1 MGIKSVTQ
9 HFNKRLFASVFLIA
23 VSQFNYG
30 FDNQAFTS
38 TQAMDAFERQFGDY
52 NPVKKTWEI
61 PTYFLSLLN
70 SLNYIG
76 FAAGLIIGSLT
87 SARFGRRMTMFVM
100 SVYALVSATIVVTA
114 TKKEQ
119 ILMGRILNY
128 VYVGFELS
136 VVPVYQSEIVPAPVR
151 GMVVGTYQLAI
162 GLGGLV
168 INSICRGTS
177 QFQDSRAYRIPF
189 GLFYVIPTIV
199 ICLIWF
205 IPESPRWLLLRD
217 RVEEAR
223 EAHYALRAG
232 TMTPESIDL
241 EFARIQKS
249 LHDEPEQGRTKELF
263 QGVNLKRTAIA
274 IGMSFFQQATG
285 QAFASQYGA
294 VWVKS
299 LGTLNPFDVTLGS
312 SALTSGLI
320 ITCLFLTDRVGRRK
334 ILLLGSFVQA
344 SALFTMAGLGVPTP
358 VPHSHKSGM
367 VGMLL
372 LFGAGFGLGWGP
384 LTYVV
389 VTEIPALRLRDRS
402 QRASSLVNIF
412 MNFLVNFTLPYLL
425 NAPYA
430 ALQSKVGFIFGSIA
444 VCSALFVF
452 FCVPECKGRSLE
464 EIDRMFHDGVPVR
477 HFGDYPM
484 ASEARGNPAKER
496 DEEEGVDQEQQRD
509 QTEGREVK

>member
-38 TQAMDAFERQFGDY
+38 TQAMDAFERQFGEYYDATRQW
-52 NPVKKTWEI
+52 KI

-76 FAAGLIIGSLT
+76 FAAGLVIGSLT
-87 SARFGRRMTMFVM
+87 SARFGRRTTMIVM
-100 SVYALVSATIVVTA
+100 SLYALISATVVVTS
-114 TKKEQ
+114 TTKEQ
-119 ILMGRILNY
+119 ILVGRILNY
-128 VYVGFELS
+128 VYVGFELA

-151 GMVVGTYQLAI
+151 GMVVGTYQLSI

-177 QFQDSRAYRIPF
+177 SFQDSRAYRIPF
-189 GLFYVIPTIV
+189 GLFYVIPSIV
-199 ICLIWF
+199 LALIWF

-223 EAHYALRAG
+223 KAHHLLREG
-232 TMTPESIDL
+232 TMSENDISN
-241 EFARIQKS
+241 EFAKIQQS
-249 LHDEPEQGRTKELF
+249 LLDEPEQGRTKELF
-263 QGVNLKRTAIA
+263 QGVNRKRTAIA
-274 IGMSFFQQATG
+274 VGMSFFQQATG

-312 SALTSGLI
+312 SALTTGLI

-334 ILLLGSFVQA
+334 ILLVGAAVQTV
-344 SALFTMAGLGVPTP
+344 ALYTMAGLGVPRP
-358 VPHSHKSGM
+358 VPNANKSGM

-389 VTEIPALRLRDRS
+389 VTEVPALRLRDRS
-402 QRASSLVNIF
+402 QRVSSLVNIF

-477 HFGDYPM
+477 HFGDYPR
-484 ASEARGNPAKER
+484 SEVQINAAKVV
-496 DEEEGVDQEQQRD
+496 DEEDAGDRQHAPE
-509 QTEGREVK
+509 EVK

>member
-38 TQAMDAFERQFGDY
+38 TQAMDAFERQFGEYDDATRQW
-52 NPVKKTWEI
+52 KI

-76 FAAGLIIGSLT
+76 FAAGLVIGSLT
-87 SARFGRRMTMFVM
+87 SARFGRRTTMIVM
-100 SVYALVSATIVVTA
+100 SVYALISATVVVTS
-114 TKKEQ
+114 TTKEQ
-119 ILMGRILNY
+119 ILVGRILNY
-128 VYVGFELS
+128 VYIGFELA

-151 GMVVGTYQLAI
+151 GMVVGTYQLSI

-177 QFQDSRAYRIPF
+177 SFQDSRAYRIPF
-189 GLFYVIPTIV
+189 GLFYVIPSIV
-199 ICLIWF
+199 LALIWF

-223 EAHYALRAG
+223 KAHHLLREG
-232 TMTPESIDL
+232 TMSENDISN
-241 EFARIQKS
+241 EFAKIQQS
-249 LHDEPEQGRTKELF
+249 LLDEPEQGRTKELF
-263 QGVNLKRTAIA
+263 QGVNRKRTAIA
-274 IGMSFFQQATG
+274 VGMSFFQQATG

-312 SALTSGLI
+312 SALTTGLI

-334 ILLLGSFVQA
+334 ILLVGAAVQTV
-344 SALFTMAGLGVPTP
+344 ALYTMAGLGVPRP
-358 VPHSHKSGM
+358 VPNANKSGM

-389 VTEIPALRLRDRS
+389 VTEVPALRLRDRS
-402 QRASSLVNIF
+402 QRVSSLVNIF

-477 HFGDYPM
+477 HFGDYPR
-484 ASEARGNPAKER
+484 SEVQINAAKVV
-496 DEEEGVDQEQQRD
+496 DEEDAGDRQHAPE
-509 QTEGREVK
+509 EVK

>member
-38 TQAMDAFERQFGDY
+38 TQAMDAFERQFGEYDDATRQW
-52 NPVKKTWEI
+52 KI

-76 FAAGLIIGSLT
+76 FAAGLVVGSLT
-87 SARFGRRMTMFVM
+87 SARFGRRTTMIVM
-100 SVYALVSATIVVTA
+100 SIYALISATVVVTS
-114 TKKEQ
+114 TTKEQ
-119 ILMGRILNY
+119 ILVGRILNY
-128 VYVGFELS
+128 VYVGFELA
-136 VVPVYQSEIVPAPVR
+136 VVPVYQSEIVPAP
-151 GMVVGTYQLAI
+151 
-162 GLGGLV
+162 LGGLV

-177 QFQDSRAYRIPF
+177 SFQDSRAYRIPF
-189 GLFYVIPTIV
+189 GLFYVIPSIV
-199 ICLIWF
+199 LALIWF

-223 EAHYALRAG
+223 KAHYLLREG
-232 TMTPESIDL
+232 TMSEDDISH
-241 EFARIQKS
+241 EFSKIQQS
-249 LHDEPEQGRTKELF
+249 LLDEPEQGRTKELF
-263 QGVNLKRTAIA
+263 QGVNRKRTAIA
-274 IGMSFFQQATG
+274 VGMSFFQQATG

-312 SALTSGLI
+312 SALTTGLI

-334 ILLLGSFVQA
+334 ILLVGATVQTV
-344 SALFTMAGLGVPTP
+344 ALYTMAGLGVPKP
-358 VPHSHKSGM
+358 VPNANKSGM

-389 VTEIPALRLRDRS
+389 VTEVPALRLRDRS
-402 QRASSLVNIF
+402 QRVSSLVNIF

-477 HFGDYPM
+477 HFGGYPR
-484 ASEARGNPAKER
+484 SEVHVNAAKVV
-496 DEEEGVDQEQQRD
+496 DEEEAGDQHAPE
-509 QTEGREVK
+509 EVK

>member
-1 MGIKSVTQ
+1 MGLSSTTQ
-9 HFNKRLFASVFLIA
+9 HFNARLAASVLLIA
-23 VSQFNYG
+23 LSQFNYG

-38 TQAMDAFERQFGDY
+38 TQAMDAFERQFGEYDPATKAY
-52 NPVKKTWEI
+52 AI

-76 FAAGLIIGSLT
+76 FALGP
-87 SARFGRRMTMFVM
+87 ARASGGAR
-100 SVYALVSATIVVTA
+100 L
-114 TKKEQ
+114 
-119 ILMGRILNY
+119 Y

-189 GLFYVIPTIV
+189 GIFYVIPTIV

-217 RVEEAR
+217 RTEEAKT
-223 EAHYALRAG
+223 AHHTLRAG
-232 TMTPESIDL
+232 TMPDAAIAL
-241 EFARIQKS
+241 EFAKIQQS
-249 LHDEPEQGRTKELF
+249 LADEPEQGRTRELF
-263 QGVNLKRTAIA
+263 QGVNCKRTAIA
-274 IGMSFFQQATG
+274 VGMSFFQQATG

-294 VWVKS
+294 VWVKP
-299 LGTLNPFDVTLGS
+299 LGTLNPFS
-312 SALTSGLI
+312 SALTSGMI
-320 ITCLFLTDRVGRRK
+320 ILCLFLTDRVGRRK
-334 ILLLGSFVQA
+334 ILLLGSFIQA
-344 SALFTMAGLGVPTP
+344 AALFTMAGLGVHTPIPT
-358 VPHSHKSGM
+358 SYKSGM

-372 LFGAGFGLGWGP
+372 LFGSGFGLGWGP

-412 MNFLVNFTLPYLL
+412 MNFLVNFMLPYLL
-425 NAPYA
+425 NKPYA
-430 ALQSKVGFIFGSIA
+430 GLQSKVGFIFGSIA

-452 FCVPECKGRSLE
+452 LCVPECKGRSLE
-464 EIDRMFHDGVPVR
+464 EIDRMFHEGVPVR
-477 HFGDYPM
+477 RFAEHPKFEVEVA
-484 ASEARGNPAKER
+484 ASKGV
-496 DEEEGVDQEQQRD
+496 EEEDGVEQQ
-509 QTEGREVK
+509 TVTAKSGSVV

>member
-38 TQAMDAFERQFGDY
+38 TQAMDAFERQFGEYDDATRQW
-52 NPVKKTWEI
+52 KI

-76 FAAGLIIGSLT
+76 FAAGLVIGSLT
-87 SARFGRRMTMFVM
+87 SARFGRRTTMIVM
-100 SVYALVSATIVVTA
+100 SVYALISATVVVTS
-114 TKKEQ
+114 TTKEQ
-119 ILMGRILNY
+119 ILVGRILNY
-128 VYVGFELS
+128 VYVGFELA

-151 GMVVGTYQLAI
+151 GMVVGTYQLSI

-177 QFQDSRAYRIPF
+177 SFQDSRAYRIPF
-189 GLFYVIPTIV
+189 GLFYVIPSIV
-199 ICLIWF
+199 LALIWF

-223 EAHYALRAG
+223 KAHHLLREG
-232 TMTPESIDL
+232 TMSEDDISN
-241 EFARIQKS
+241 EFAKIQQS
-249 LHDEPEQGRTKELF
+249 LLDEPEQGRTKELF
-263 QGVNLKRTAIA
+263 QGVNRKRTAIA
-274 IGMSFFQQATG
+274 VGMSFFQQATG

-312 SALTSGLI
+312 SALTTGLI

-334 ILLLGSFVQA
+334 ILLVGAAVQTV
-344 SALFTMAGLGVPTP
+344 ALYTMAGLGVPRP
-358 VPHSHKSGM
+358 VPNANKSGM

-389 VTEIPALRLRDRS
+389 VTEVPALRLRDRS
-402 QRASSLVNIF
+402 QRVSSLVNIF

-477 HFGDYPM
+477 HFGDHPR
-484 ASEARGNPAKER
+484 SEVEINTSKVV
-496 DEEEGVDQEQQRD
+496 DEEEVFDRQHAPE
-509 QTEGREVK
+509 EVK

>member
-1 MGIKSVTQ
+1 MARFRSVTQ

-23 VSQFNYG
+23 LSQFNYG

-38 TQAMDAFERQFGDY
+38 TQAMDAFERQFGEYDGATQQW
-52 NPVKKTWEI
+52 KI

-76 FAAGLIIGSLT
+76 FAAGLVIGSLT

-100 SVYALVSATIVVTA
+100 SVYALISATIVVTS

-128 VYVGFELS
+128 VYIGFELS

-151 GMVVGTYQLAI
+151 GMIVGTYQLAI

-177 QFQDSRAYRIPF
+177 SFQDSRAYRIPF
-189 GLFYVIPTIV
+189 GLFYVVPTIV

-217 RVEEAR
+217 RVEEAKK
-223 EAHYALRAG
+223 AHYLLREG
-232 TMTPESIDL
+232 TMSDADIEHKFSEIQHSLL
-241 EFARIQKS
+241 E
-249 LHDEPEQGRTKELF
+249 EPEQGRTKELF

-274 IGMSFFQQATG
+274 VGMSFFQQATG

-312 SALTSGLI
+312 SALTSGMI
-320 ITCLFLTDRVGRRK
+320 ILCLFLADRVGRRK
-334 ILLLGSFVQA
+334 ILLMGSTIQA
-344 SALFTMAGLGVPTP
+344 IALYTMAGLGVPSP
-358 VPHSHKSGM
+358 VPHANKSGM
-367 VGMLL
+367 VSMLL
-372 LFGAGFGLGWGP
+372 LFGAGFGL
-384 LTYVV
+384 V
-389 VTEIPALRLRDRS
+389 PALRLRDRA
-402 QRASSLVNIF
+402 QRVSSLVNIF

-464 EIDRMFHDGVPVR
+464 EIDRMFHEGVPVR
-477 HFGDYPM
+477 HFGDHPRAEVQTNLGKDM
-484 ASEARGNPAKER
+484 EG
-496 DEEEGVDQEQQRD
+496 EEETEQCVAKD
-509 QTEGREVK
+509 VN

>member
-1 MGIKSVTQ
+1 MGFKSITQ
-9 HFNKRLFASVFLIA
+9 HFNKRLFASVFLIT

-38 TQAMDAFERQFGDY
+38 TQAMDAFERQFGEYD
-52 NPVKKTWEI
+52 NATRQWKI

-76 FAAGLIIGSLT
+76 FAAD
-87 SARFGRRMTMFVM
+87 
-100 SVYALVSATIVVTA
+100 
-114 TKKEQ
+114 
-119 ILMGRILNY
+119 
-128 VYVGFELS
+128 VYVGFELA

-151 GMVVGTYQLAI
+151 GMVVGTYQLSI
-162 GLGGLV
+162 GLGGLI

-177 QFQDSRAYRIPF
+177 SFQDSRAYRIPF
-189 GLFYVIPTIV
+189 GLFYVIPSIV
-199 ICLIWF
+199 LALIWF

-223 EAHYALRAG
+223 KSHHLLREG
-232 TMTPESIDL
+232 TMSEEDIDH
-241 EFARIQKS
+241 EFAKIQQY
-249 LHDEPEQGRTKELF
+249 LLDEPEQGRTKELF
-263 QGVNLKRTAIA
+263 QGVNHKRTAIA
-274 IGMSFFQQATG
+274 VGMSFFQQATG

-312 SALTSGLI
+312 SALTTGLI
-320 ITCLFLTDRVGRRK
+320 MTCLFLTDRVGRRK
-334 ILLLGSFVQA
+334 ILLVGAAVQTV
-344 SALFTMAGLGVPTP
+344 ALYTMAGLGVPRP
-358 VPHSHKSGM
+358 VPNANKLGT

-372 LFGAGFGLGWGP
+372 LCKEEHQTHTYDEYTVLTLTTIGAGFGLGWGP

-389 VTEIPALRLRDRS
+389 VTEVPALRLRDRS
-402 QRASSLVNIF
+402 QRVSSLVNIF

-477 HFGDYPM
+477 HFGDYPR
-484 ASEARGNPAKER
+484 SEVQVSAVKVV
-496 DEEEGVDQEQQRD
+496 DEEEAGDRHTTPE
-509 QTEGREVK
+509 EVK

>member
-1 MGIKSVTQ
+1 MARLRSVTQ
-9 HFNKRLFASVFLIA
+9 HFNKRLLASVFLIA

-30 FDNQAFTS
+30 FDNQALAS

-52 NPVKKTWEI
+52 DTAAGQWKI

-76 FAAGLIIGSLT
+76 FAAGLVVGSLT
-87 SARFGRRMTMFVM
+87 SARFGRRTTMFVM
-100 SVYALVSATIVVTA
+100 SVYALISATIVVTS
-114 TKKEQ
+114 TTKEQ

-168 INSICRGTS
+168 INSICRATS
-177 QFQDSRAYRIPF
+177 SFQDSRAYRIPF

-223 EAHYALRAG
+223 KAHYLLREG
-232 TMTPESIDL
+232 TMPDADIDH
-241 EFARIQKS
+241 EFAKIQQS
-249 LHDEPEQGRTKELF
+249 LLEEPEQGRTKELF
-263 QGVNLKRTAIA
+263 QGVNLQRTAIA
-274 IGMSFFQQATG
+274 AGMSFFQQATG
-285 QAFASQYGA
+285 QAFASQYGT

-312 SALTSGLI
+312 SALSSGMI
-320 ITCLFLTDRVGRRK
+320 ILCLFLADRVGRRK
-334 ILLLGSFVQA
+334 ILLLGSAVQA
-344 SALFTMAGLGVPTP
+344 VALYTMAGLGVPNP
-358 VPHSHKSGM
+358 VPRANKSGM

-384 LTYVV
+384 MTYVV
-389 VTEIPALRLRDRS
+389 VTEVPALRLRDRS
-402 QRASSLVNIF
+402 QRVASLVNIF

-464 EIDRMFHDGVPVR
+464 EVDRMFHEGVPVR
-477 HFGDYPM
+477 HFGDHPTDETRVNADKVM
-484 ASEARGNPAKER
+484 DEEDGTEQHLAKE
-496 DEEEGVDQEQQRD
+496 
-509 QTEGREVK
+509 VK

>member
-38 TQAMDAFERQFGDY
+38 TQAMDAFERQFGEYDEATRQW
-52 NPVKKTWEI
+52 KI

-76 FAAGLIIGSLT
+76 FAAGLVIGSLT
-87 SARFGRRMTMFVM
+87 SARFGRRTTMIVM
-100 SVYALVSATIVVTA
+100 SVYALISATVVVTS
-114 TKKEQ
+114 TTKEQ
-119 ILMGRILNY
+119 ILVGRILNY
-128 VYVGFELS
+128 VYVGFELA

-151 GMVVGTYQLAI
+151 GMVVGTYQLSI

-177 QFQDSRAYRIPF
+177 SFQDSRAYRIPF
-189 GLFYVIPTIV
+189 GLFYVIPSIV
-199 ICLIWF
+199 LALIWF

-223 EAHYALRAG
+223 KAHHLLREG
-232 TMTPESIDL
+232 TMSEADISN
-241 EFARIQKS
+241 EFAKIQQS
-249 LHDEPEQGRTKELF
+249 LLDEPEQGRTKELF
-263 QGVNLKRTAIA
+263 QGVNRKRTAIA
-274 IGMSFFQQATG
+274 VGMSFFQQATG

-312 SALTSGLI
+312 SALTTGLI
-320 ITCLFLTDRVGRRK
+320 ITCLFLTDRIGRRK
-334 ILLLGSFVQA
+334 ILLVGAAVQTV
-344 SALFTMAGLGVPTP
+344 ALYTMAGLGVPRP
-358 VPHSHKSGM
+358 VPNANKSGM

-389 VTEIPALRLRDRS
+389 VTEVPALRLRDRS
-402 QRASSLVNIF
+402 QRVSSLVNIF

-477 HFGDYPM
+477 HFGDYPR
-484 ASEARGNPAKER
+484 SEVQINAAKVV
-496 DEEEGVDQEQQRD
+496 DEEDAGDRQHAPE
-509 QTEGREVK
+509 EVK

>member
-1 MGIKSVTQ
+1 MGLSSITQ
-9 HFNKRLFASVFLIA
+9 HFNARLAASVLLIA
-23 VSQFNYG
+23 LSQFNYG

-38 TQAMDAFERQFGDY
+38 TQAMDAFERQFGEYDPATKAY
-52 NPVKKTWEI
+52 AI

-76 FAAGLIIGSLT
+76 FAIGLVVGSLT
-87 SARFGRRMTMFVM
+87 SARFGRRTTMFVM
-100 SVYALVSATIVVTA
+100 SVYALISATVVVTS
-114 TKKEQ
+114 TRKEQ
-119 ILMGRILNY
+119 ILVGRILNCKED

-217 RVEEAR
+217 RTEEAKT
-223 EAHYALRAG
+223 AHHALRAG
-232 TMTPESIDL
+232 TMSDDAIAL
-241 EFARIQKS
+241 EFAKIQQS
-249 LHDEPEQGRTKELF
+249 LADEPEQGRTRELF
-263 QGVNLKRTAIA
+263 QGVNRKRTAIA
-274 IGMSFFQQATG
+274 VGMSFFQQATG

-312 SALTSGLI
+312 SALTSGMI
-320 ITCLFLTDRVGRRK
+320 ILCLFLTDRVGRRK
-334 ILLLGSFVQA
+334 ILLLGSFIQA
-344 SALFTMAGLGVPTP
+344 AALFTMAGLGVHTPIPT
-358 VPHSHKSGM
+358 SYKSGM

-372 LFGAGFGLGWGP
+372 LFGSGFGLGWGP

-425 NAPYA
+425 NKPYA
-430 ALQSKVGFIFGSIA
+430 GLQSKVGFIFGSIA

-452 FCVPECKGRSLE
+452 LCVPECKGRSLE
-464 EIDRMFHDGVPVR
+464 EIDRMFHEGVPVR
-477 HFGDYPM
+477 RFAEHPKFEVEV
-484 ASEARGNPAKER
+484 AAAKGV
-496 DEEEGVDQEQQRD
+496 EEEDGVEQQ
-509 QTEGREVK
+509 TVTAKSGSVV

>member
-1 MGIKSVTQ
+1 MGLKSITQ

-38 TQAMDAFERQFGDY
+38 TQAMDAFERQFGEYDDTTRQW
-52 NPVKKTWEI
+52 KI

-76 FAAGLIIGSLT
+76 FAAGLVVGSLN
-87 SARFGRRMTMFVM
+87 SARFGRRTTMIVM
-100 SVYALVSATIVVTA
+100 SVYALISATVVVTS
-114 TKKEQ
+114 TTKEQ
-119 ILMGRILNY
+119 ILTPD
-128 VYVGFELS
+128 VYVGFELA

-151 GMVVGTYQLAI
+151 GMVVGTYQLSI

-177 QFQDSRAYRIPF
+177 NFQDSRAYRIPF
-189 GLFYVIPTIV
+189 GLFYVIPSIV
-199 ICLIWF
+199 LALIWF

-217 RVEEAR
+217 RVDEAR
-223 EAHYALRAG
+223 KSHHLLREG
-232 TMTPESIDL
+232 TMSEEDIAH
-241 EFARIQKS
+241 EFAKIQQS
-249 LHDEPEQGRTKELF
+249 LLDEPEQGRTKELF
-263 QGVNLKRTAIA
+263 QGVNRKRTAIA
-274 IGMSFFQQATG
+274 VGMSFFQQATG

-312 SALTSGLI
+312 SALTTGLI

-334 ILLLGSFVQA
+334 ILLVGATVQA
-344 SALFTMAGLGVPTP
+344 VALYTMAGLGVPKP
-358 VPHSHKSGM
+358 VPNANKSGM

-389 VTEIPALRLRDRS
+389 VTEVPALRLRDRS
-402 QRASSLVNIF
+402 QRVSSLVNIF

-477 HFGDYPM
+477 HFGDYPR
-484 ASEARGNPAKER
+484 SEIQISTVKVV
-496 DEEEGVDQEQQRD
+496 DEEEACDQHTTPE
-509 QTEGREVK
+509 EVK

>member
-1 MGIKSVTQ
+1 MGLSSITQ
-9 HFNKRLFASVFLIA
+9 HFNARLAASVLLIA
-23 VSQFNYG
+23 LSQFNYG

-38 TQAMDAFERQFGDY
+38 TQAMDAFERQFGEYDPATKAY
-52 NPVKKTWEI
+52 AI

-76 FAAGLIIGSLT
+76 FAIGLVVGSLT
-87 SARFGRRMTMFVM
+87 SARFGRRTTMFVM
-100 SVYALVSATIVVTA
+100 SVYALISATVVVTS
-114 TKKEQ
+114 TRKEQ
-119 ILMGRILNY
+119 ILVGRILNY

-217 RVEEAR
+217 RTEEAKT
-223 EAHYALRAG
+223 AHHTLRAG
-232 TMTPESIDL
+232 TMPDAAIAL
-241 EFARIQKS
+241 EFAKIQQS
-249 LHDEPEQGRTKELF
+249 LADEPEQGRTRELF
-263 QGVNLKRTAIA
+263 QGVNCKRTAIA
-274 IGMSFFQQATG
+274 VGMSFFQQATG

-312 SALTSGLI
+312 SALTSGMI
-320 ITCLFLTDRVGRRK
+320 ILCLFLTDRVGRRK
-334 ILLLGSFVQA
+334 ILLLGSFIQA
-344 SALFTMAGLGVPTP
+344 AALFTMAGLGVHTPIPT
-358 VPHSHKSGM
+358 SYKSGM

-372 LFGAGFGLGWGP
+372 LFGSGFGLGWGP

-425 NAPYA
+425 NKPYA
-430 ALQSKVGFIFGSIA
+430 GLQSKVGFIFGSIA

-452 FCVPECKGRSLE
+452 LCVPECKGRSLE
-464 EIDRMFHDGVPVR
+464 EIDRMFHEGVPVR
-477 HFGDYPM
+477 RFAEHPKFEVEV
-484 ASEARGNPAKER
+484 AAAKGV
-496 DEEEGVDQEQQRD
+496 EEEDGVEQQ
-509 QTEGREVK
+509 TVTAKSGSVV

>member
-38 TQAMDAFERQFGDY
+38 TQAMDAFERQFGEYDEATRQW
-52 NPVKKTWEI
+52 KI

-76 FAAGLIIGSLT
+76 FAAGLVIGSLT
-87 SARFGRRMTMFVM
+87 SARFGRRTTMIVM
-100 SVYALVSATIVVTA
+100 SVYALISATVVVTS
-114 TKKEQ
+114 TTKEQ
-119 ILMGRILNY
+119 ILVGRILNY
-128 VYVGFELS
+128 VYVGFELA

-151 GMVVGTYQLAI
+151 GMVVGTYQLSI

-177 QFQDSRAYRIPF
+177 SFQDSRAYRIPF
-189 GLFYVIPTIV
+189 GLFYVIPSIV
-199 ICLIWF
+199 LALIWF

-223 EAHYALRAG
+223 KAHHLLREG
-232 TMTPESIDL
+232 TMSENDISN
-241 EFARIQKS
+241 EFAKIQQF
-249 LHDEPEQGRTKELF
+249 LLDEPEQGRTKELF
-263 QGVNLKRTAIA
+263 QGVNRKRTAIA
-274 IGMSFFQQATG
+274 VGMSFFQQATG

-312 SALTSGLI
+312 SALTTGLI

-334 ILLLGSFVQA
+334 ILLVGAAVQTV
-344 SALFTMAGLGVPTP
+344 ALYTMAGLGVPRP
-358 VPHSHKSGM
+358 VPNANKSGM

-389 VTEIPALRLRDRS
+389 VTEVPALRLRDRS
-402 QRASSLVNIF
+402 QRVSSLVNIF

-477 HFGDYPM
+477 HFGDYPR
-484 ASEARGNPAKER
+484 SEVQINAAKVV
-496 DEEEGVDQEQQRD
+496 DEEDAGDRQHAPE
-509 QTEGREVK
+509 EVK

>member
-1 MGIKSVTQ
+1 MMGIKSVTQ

-38 TQAMDAFERQFGDY
+38 TQAMDAFERQFGEYDDATRQW
-52 NPVKKTWEI
+52 KI

-76 FAAGLIIGSLT
+76 FAAGLVIGSLT
-87 SARFGRRMTMFVM
+87 SARFGRRTTMIVM
-100 SVYALVSATIVVTA
+100 SVYALISATVVVTS
-114 TKKEQ
+114 TTKEQ
-119 ILMGRILNY
+119 ILVGRILNY
-128 VYVGFELS
+128 VYVGFELA

-151 GMVVGTYQLAI
+151 GMVVGTYQLSI

-177 QFQDSRAYRIPF
+177 GFQDSRAYKIPF
-189 GLFYVIPTIV
+189 GLFYVIPSIV
-199 ICLIWF
+199 LALVWF

-223 EAHYALRAG
+223 KAHHLLREG
-232 TMTPESIDL
+232 TMSDDDIAH
-241 EFARIQKS
+241 EFSKIQQS
-249 LHDEPEQGRTKELF
+249 LLDEPEQGRTKELF
-263 QGVNLKRTAIA
+263 QGVNRKRTAIA
-274 IGMSFFQQATG
+274 VGMSFFQQATG

-312 SALTSGLI
+312 SALTTGLI
-320 ITCLFLTDRVGRRK
+320 ITCLFLTDRIGRRK
-334 ILLLGSFVQA
+334 ILLVGAAVQTV
-344 SALFTMAGLGVPTP
+344 ALYTMAGLGVPRP
-358 VPHSHKSGM
+358 VPNANKSGM

-389 VTEIPALRLRDRS
+389 VTEVPALRLRDRS
-402 QRASSLVNIF
+402 QRVSSLVNIF

-444 VCSALFVF
+444 VFSALFVF

-464 EIDRMFHDGVPVR
+464 EIDRIFHDGVPVR
-477 HFGDYPM
+477 HFGDYPR
-484 ASEARGNPAKER
+484 SEVQINPGKVV
-496 DEEEGVDQEQQRD
+496 DEEETGDRLAPE
-509 QTEGREVK
+509 EVK

>member
-1 MGIKSVTQ
+1 MGIGSVTQ

-38 TQAMDAFERQFGDY
+38 TQAMDAFERQFGEYDDATRQW
-52 NPVKKTWEI
+52 KI

-151 GMVVGTYQLAI
+151 GMIVGTYQLAI

-177 QFQDSRAYRIPF
+177 SFQDSRAYRIPF

-199 ICLIWF
+199 ISLIWF
-205 IPESPRWLLLRD
+205 IPESPRWLLLKD
-217 RVEEAR
+217 RVEDAR
-223 EAHYALRAG
+223 KAHYLLREG
-232 TMTPESIDL
+232 TMPDADIDL
-241 EFARIQKS
+241 EFARIQQA
-249 LHDEPEQGRTKELF
+249 LLDEPEQGRTKELF
-263 QGVNLKRTAIA
+263 QGVNRKRTAIA
-274 IGMSFFQQATG
+274 VGMSFFQQATG

-320 ITCLFLTDRVGRRK
+320 ITSLLLSDRIGRRK
-334 ILLLGSFVQA
+334 LLLAGSTIQTI
-344 SALFTMAGLGVPTP
+344 ALYTMAGLGVPNP
-358 VPHSHKSGM
+358 VPHANKSGM

-384 LTYVV
+384 STYVV
-389 VTEIPALRLRDRS
+389 VTEVPALRLRDRS
-402 QRASSLVNIF
+402 QRVSSLVNIF

-444 VCSALFVF
+444 ICSGLFVF

-477 HFGDYPM
+477 RFADHPKAEAQVA
-484 ASEARGNPAKER
+484 ASKTT
-496 DEEEGVDQEQQRD
+496 DEEEGLER
-509 QTEGREVK
+509 QTVREMK

>member
-1 MGIKSVTQ
+1 MGVRSVTQ

-38 TQAMDAFERQFGDY
+38 TQAMDAFERQFGEYDDATHQW
-52 NPVKKTWEI
+52 KI

-76 FAAGLIIGSLT
+76 FAVGLVLGSLT
-87 SARFGRRMTMFVM
+87 SARFGRRTTMFVM
-100 SVYALVSATIVVTA
+100 SVYALVSATIVVTS

-119 ILMGRILNY
+119 ILVGRILNY
-128 VYVGFELS
+128 VYIGFELS

-177 QFQDSRAYRIPF
+177 SFQDSRAYRIPF
-189 GLFYVIPTIV
+189 GLFYVIPSIV
-199 ICLIWF
+199 ISLIWF

-223 EAHYALRAG
+223 KAHHLLRDG
-232 TMTPESIDL
+232 TMSDADIDL
-241 EFARIQKS
+241 EFSRIQQS
-249 LHDEPEQGRTKELF
+249 LLEEPEQGRTKELF

-274 IGMSFFQQATG
+274 VGMSFFQQATG

-312 SALTSGLI
+312 SALTSCLI
-320 ITCLFLTDRVGRRK
+320 ITCLLLTDRVGRRK
-334 ILLLGSFVQA
+334 ILMVGSTVQA
-344 SALFTMAGLGVPTP
+344 AALFTMAGLGVPSP
-358 VPHSHKSGM
+358 VPRGNKSGM

-430 ALQSKVGFIFGSIA
+430 ALQSRVGFIFGSIA
-444 VCSALFVF
+444 VCSGLFVF
-452 FCVPECKGRSLE
+452 LCVPECKGRSLE
-464 EIDRMFHDGVPVR
+464 EIDRMFHEGVPVR
-477 HFGDYPM
+477 HFADHPRD
-484 ASEARGNPAKER
+484 EARANPAKEA
-496 DEEEGVDQEQQRD
+496 DEEEGVERNAAQ
-509 QTEGREVK
+509 EVK

>member
-9 HFNKRLFASVFLIA
+9 HFNRRLFASVFLIA

-38 TQAMDAFERQFGDY
+38 TQAMDAFERQFGEYDDATRQW
-52 NPVKKTWEI
+52 KI

-76 FAAGLIIGSLT
+76 FAAGLVIGSLT
-87 SARFGRRMTMFVM
+87 SARFGRRTTMIVM
-100 SVYALVSATIVVTA
+100 SIYALISATVVVTS
-114 TKKEQ
+114 TTKEQ
-119 ILMGRILNY
+119 ILVGRILNY
-128 VYVGFELS
+128 VYVGFELA

-151 GMVVGTYQLAI
+151 GMVVGTYQLSI

-177 QFQDSRAYRIPF
+177 SFQDSRAYRIPF
-189 GLFYVIPTIV
+189 GLFYVIPSIV
-199 ICLIWF
+199 LALIWF

-223 EAHYALRAG
+223 KAHHLLREG
-232 TMTPESIDL
+232 TMPEDEISH
-241 EFARIQKS
+241 EFAKIQQS
-249 LHDEPEQGRTKELF
+249 LLDEPEQGRTKELF
-263 QGVNLKRTAIA
+263 QGVNRKRTAIA
-274 IGMSFFQQATG
+274 VGMSFFQQATG

-312 SALTSGLI
+312 SALTTGLI

-334 ILLLGSFVQA
+334 ILLVGAAVQTV
-344 SALFTMAGLGVPTP
+344 ALYTMAGLGVPRP
-358 VPHSHKSGM
+358 VPNANKSGM

-389 VTEIPALRLRDRS
+389 VTEVPALRLRDRS
-402 QRASSLVNIF
+402 QRVSSLVNIF

-477 HFGDYPM
+477 HFGDYPR
-484 ASEARGNPAKER
+484 SELQVNTAKVV
-496 DEEEGVDQEQQRD
+496 DEEEAGERQHALE
-509 QTEGREVK
+509 EVK

>member
-1 MGIKSVTQ
+1 MGLSSITQ
-9 HFNKRLFASVFLIA
+9 HFNARLAASVLLIA
-23 VSQFNYG
+23 LSQFNYG

-38 TQAMDAFERQFGDY
+38 TQAMDAFERQFGEYDPATKAY
-52 NPVKKTWEI
+52 TI

-76 FAAGLIIGSLT
+76 FAIGLVVGSLT
-87 SARFGRRMTMFVM
+87 SARFGRRTTMFVM
-100 SVYALVSATIVVTA
+100 SVYALISATVVVTS
-114 TKKEQ
+114 TRKEQ
-119 ILMGRILNY
+119 ILVGRILNY

-136 VVPVYQSEIVPAPVR
+136 VVPVYQFEIVPAPVR
-151 GMVVGTYQLAI
+151 AMVVGTYQLAI
-162 GLGGLV
+162 GLGSLV

-205 IPESPRWLLLRD
+205 IPESPRWLLRD
-217 RVEEAR
+217 RTEEAKT
-223 EAHYALRAG
+223 AHHALRAG
-232 TMTPESIDL
+232 TMTDAAIAL
-241 EFARIQKS
+241 EFAKIQQS
-249 LHDEPEQGRTKELF
+249 LADEPEQGRTRELF
-263 QGVNLKRTAIA
+263 QGVNRKRTAIA
-274 IGMSFFQQATG
+274 VGMSFFQQATG

-299 LGTLNPFDVTLGS
+299 LGTLNPFEVTLGS
-312 SALTSGLI
+312 SALTSGMI
-320 ITCLFLTDRVGRRK
+320 ILCFFLTDRVGRRK
-334 ILLLGSFVQA
+334 ILLLGSFIQA
-344 SALFTMAGLGVPTP
+344 AALFTMAGLGVHTPIPT
-358 VPHSHKSGM
+358 SYKSGM

-372 LFGAGFGLGWGP
+372 LFGSGFGLGWGP

-425 NAPYA
+425 NKPYA
-430 ALQSKVGFIFGSIA
+430 GLQSKVGFIFGSIA

-452 FCVPECKGRSLE
+452 LGVPECKGRSLE
-464 EIDRMFHDGVPVR
+464 EIDRMFHEGVPVR
-477 HFGDYPM
+477 RFAEHPKFEVEV
-484 ASEARGNPAKER
+484 AAAKGV
-496 DEEEGVDQEQQRD
+496 EEEDGVEQQ
-509 QTEGREVK
+509 TVTAKSGSVV

>member
-1 MGIKSVTQ
+1 MGLKSITQ
-9 HFNKRLFASVFLIA
+9 HFNKRLFASVLLIA
-23 VSQFNYG
+23 LSQFNYG

-38 TQAMDAFERQFGDY
+38 TQAMDAFERQFGEY
-52 NPVKKTWEI
+52 NPAKKTWEI

-76 FAAGLIIGSLT
+76 FAAGLVIGSLT
-87 SARFGRRMTMFVM
+87 SARFGRRTTMFVM
-100 SVYALVSATIVVTA
+100 SVYALISATVVVTS
-114 TKKEQ
+114 TRKEQ
-119 ILMGRILNY
+119 ILVGRILNY

-136 VVPVYQSEIVPAPVR
+136 VVPVFQSEIVPAPVR

-217 RVEEAR
+217 RVEESKK
-223 EAHYALRAG
+223 AHHALRAG
-232 TMTPESIDL
+232 TMSDDAIAL
-241 EFARIQKS
+241 EFARIQQS
-249 LHDEPEQGRTKELF
+249 LLDEPEQGRTRELF

-274 IGMSFFQQATG
+274 VGMSFFQQATG

-334 ILLLGSFVQA
+334 ILLLGSFIQA
-344 SALFTMAGLGVPTP
+344 SALFTMAGLGVRTP
-358 VPHSHKSGM
+358 VPDSYKSGM

-464 EIDRMFHDGVPVR
+464 EIDRMFHEGVPVR
-477 HFGDYPM
+477 HFGDHPRFQ
-484 ASEARGNPAKER
+484 AGVGAGKET
-496 DEEEGVDQEQQRD
+496 DEEDGAERH
-509 QTEGREVK
+509 TLAAKSSEVA

>member
-38 TQAMDAFERQFGDY
+38 TQAMDAFERQFGEYDDATRQW
-52 NPVKKTWEI
+52 KI

-76 FAAGLIIGSLT
+76 FAAGLVIGSLT
-87 SARFGRRMTMFVM
+87 SARFGRRTTMIVM
-100 SVYALVSATIVVTA
+100 SVYALISATVVVTS
-114 TKKEQ
+114 TTKEQ
-119 ILMGRILNY
+119 ILVGRILNY
-128 VYVGFELS
+128 VYVGFELA

-151 GMVVGTYQLAI
+151 GMVVGTYQLSI

-177 QFQDSRAYRIPF
+177 SFQDSRAYRIPF
-189 GLFYVIPTIV
+189 GLFYVIPSIV
-199 ICLIWF
+199 LALIWF

-223 EAHYALRAG
+223 KAHHLLREG
-232 TMTPESIDL
+232 TMSENDISN
-241 EFARIQKS
+241 EFAKIQQS
-249 LHDEPEQGRTKELF
+249 LLDEPEQGRTKELF
-263 QGVNLKRTAIA
+263 QGVNRKRTAIA
-274 IGMSFFQQATG
+274 VGMSFFQQATG

-312 SALTSGLI
+312 SALTTGLI

-334 ILLLGSFVQA
+334 ILLVGAAVQTV
-344 SALFTMAGLGVPTP
+344 ALYTMAGLGVPRP
-358 VPHSHKSGM
+358 VPNANKSGM

-389 VTEIPALRLRDRS
+389 VTEVPALRLRDRS
-402 QRASSLVNIF
+402 QRVSSLVNIF

-425 NAPYA
+425 NARYA

-477 HFGDYPM
+477 HFGDYPR
-484 ASEARGNPAKER
+484 SEVQINAAKVV
-496 DEEEGVDQEQQRD
+496 DEEDAGDRQHAPE
-509 QTEGREVK
+509 EVK

>member
-38 TQAMDAFERQFGDY
+38 TQAMDAFERQFGEYDDATRQW
-52 NPVKKTWEI
+52 KI

-76 FAAGLIIGSLT
+76 FAAGLVVGSLT
-87 SARFGRRMTMFVM
+87 SARFGRRTTMIVM
-100 SVYALVSATIVVTA
+100 SIYALISATVVVTS
-114 TKKEQ
+114 TTKEQ
-119 ILMGRILNY
+119 ILAPD
-128 VYVGFELS
+128 VYVGFELA

-151 GMVVGTYQLAI
+151 GMVVGTYQLSI

-177 QFQDSRAYRIPF
+177 SFQDSRAYRIPF
-189 GLFYVIPTIV
+189 GLFYVIPSIV
-199 ICLIWF
+199 LALIWF

-223 EAHYALRAG
+223 KAHYLLREG
-232 TMTPESIDL
+232 TMSEDDISH
-241 EFARIQKS
+241 EFSKIQQS
-249 LHDEPEQGRTKELF
+249 LLDEPEQGRTKELF
-263 QGVNLKRTAIA
+263 QGMNRKRTAIA
-274 IGMSFFQQATG
+274 VGMSFFQQATG

-312 SALTSGLI
+312 SALTTGLI

-334 ILLLGSFVQA
+334 ILLVGAAVQTV
-344 SALFTMAGLGVPTP
+344 ALYTMAGLGVPRP
-358 VPHSHKSGM
+358 VPNANKSGM

-389 VTEIPALRLRDRS
+389 VTEVPALRLRDRS
-402 QRASSLVNIF
+402 QRVSSLVNIF

-477 HFGDYPM
+477 HFGDYPR
-484 ASEARGNPAKER
+484 SEVHVNAAKVV
-496 DEEEGVDQEQQRD
+496 DEEEAGDQHAPE
-509 QTEGREVK
+509 EVK

>member
-1 MGIKSVTQ
+1 MGIQSVTQ

-38 TQAMDAFERQFGDY
+38 TQAMDAFERQFGEYDDATRQW
-52 NPVKKTWEI
+52 KI

-76 FAAGLIIGSLT
+76 FAAGLVIGSLT
-87 SARFGRRMTMFVM
+87 SARFGRRTTMIVM
-100 SVYALVSATIVVTA
+100 SVYALISATVVVTS
-114 TKKEQ
+114 TTKEQ
-119 ILMGRILNY
+119 ILVGRILNY
-128 VYVGFELS
+128 VYVGFELA

-151 GMVVGTYQLAI
+151 GMVVGTYQLSI

-177 QFQDSRAYRIPF
+177 SFQDSRAYRIPF
-189 GLFYVIPTIV
+189 GLFYVIPSIV
-199 ICLIWF
+199 LALIWF

-223 EAHYALRAG
+223 KAHHLLREG
-232 TMTPESIDL
+232 TMSENDISN
-241 EFARIQKS
+241 EFAKIQQS
-249 LHDEPEQGRTKELF
+249 LLDEPEQGRTKELF
-263 QGVNLKRTAIA
+263 QGVNRKRTAIA
-274 IGMSFFQQATG
+274 VGMSFFQQATG

-312 SALTSGLI
+312 SALTTGLI

-334 ILLLGSFVQA
+334 ILLVGAAVQTV
-344 SALFTMAGLGVPTP
+344 ALYTMAGLGVPRP
-358 VPHSHKSGM
+358 VPNANKSGM

-389 VTEIPALRLRDRS
+389 VTEVPALRLRDRS
-402 QRASSLVNIF
+402 QRVSSLVNIF

-477 HFGDYPM
+477 HFGDYPR
-484 ASEARGNPAKER
+484 SEVQINAAKVV
-496 DEEEGVDQEQQRD
+496 DEEDAGDRQHAPE
-509 QTEGREVK
+509 EVK

>member
-1 MGIKSVTQ
+1 MGVSSITQ
-9 HFNKRLFASVFLIA
+9 HFNARLAASVLLIA
-23 VSQFNYG
+23 LSQFNYG

-38 TQAMDAFERQFGDY
+38 TQAMDAFERQFGEYD
-52 NPVKKTWEI
+52 PAKKTYAI

-76 FAAGLIIGSLT
+76 FAVGLVVGSLT
-87 SARFGRRMTMFVM
+87 SARFGRRTTMFVM
-100 SVYALVSATIVVTA
+100 SVYALVSATVVVTS
-114 TKKEQ
+114 TRKEQ

-217 RVEEAR
+217 RTEEAKT
-223 EAHYALRAG
+223 AHHALRAG
-232 TMTPESIDL
+232 TMPDDAIAL
-241 EFARIQKS
+241 EFAKIQQS
-249 LHDEPEQGRTKELF
+249 LADEPEQGRTRELF
-263 QGVNLKRTAIA
+263 QGVNRKRTAIA
-274 IGMSFFQQATG
+274 VGMSFFQQATG

-312 SALTSGLI
+312 SALTSGMI
-320 ITCLFLTDRVGRRK
+320 ILCLFLTDRVGRRK
-334 ILLLGSFVQA
+334 ILLLGSFIQA
-344 SALFTMAGLGVPTP
+344 AALFTMAGLGVHTPIPT
-358 VPHSHKSGM
+358 SYKSGM

-372 LFGAGFGLGWGP
+372 LFGSGFGLGWGP

-425 NAPYA
+425 NKPYA
-430 ALQSKVGFIFGSIA
+430 GLQSKVGFIFGSIA

-452 FCVPECKGRSLE
+452 LCVPECKGRSLE
-464 EIDRMFHDGVPVR
+464 EIDRMFHEGVPVR
-477 HFGDYPM
+477 RFAEHPKFEVEV
-484 ASEARGNPAKER
+484 AAAKGV
-496 DEEEGVDQEQQRD
+496 EEEDGVEQQ
-509 QTEGREVK
+509 TVTAKSGSVV

>member
-38 TQAMDAFERQFGDY
+38 TQAMDAFERQFGEYDDATRQW
-52 NPVKKTWEI
+52 KI

-76 FAAGLIIGSLT
+76 FAAGLVIGSLT
-87 SARFGRRMTMFVM
+87 SARFGRRTTMIVM
-100 SVYALVSATIVVTA
+100 SVYALISASVVVTS
-114 TKKEQ
+114 TTKEQ
-119 ILMGRILNY
+119 ILVGRILNY
-128 VYVGFELS
+128 VYVGFELA

-151 GMVVGTYQLAI
+151 GMVVGTYQLSI

-177 QFQDSRAYRIPF
+177 SFQDSRAYRIPF
-189 GLFYVIPTIV
+189 GLFYVIPSIV
-199 ICLIWF
+199 LALIWF

-223 EAHYALRAG
+223 KAHHLLREG
-232 TMTPESIDL
+232 TMSEDEISH
-241 EFARIQKS
+241 EFAKIQQS
-249 LHDEPEQGRTKELF
+249 LLDEPEQGRTKELF
-263 QGVNLKRTAIA
+263 QGVNRKRTAIA
-274 IGMSFFQQATG
+274 VGMSFFQQATG

-312 SALTSGLI
+312 SALTTGLI

-334 ILLLGSFVQA
+334 ILLVGAAVQTV
-344 SALFTMAGLGVPTP
+344 ALYTMAGLGVPRP
-358 VPHSHKSGM
+358 VPNANKSGM

-389 VTEIPALRLRDRS
+389 VTEVPALRLRDRS
-402 QRASSLVNIF
+402 QRVSSLVNIF

-452 FCVPECKGRSLE
+452 FCVPECKERSLE
-464 EIDRMFHDGVPVR
+464 EIDRMFHYGVPVR
-477 HFGDYPM
+477 HFGDHPR
-484 ASEARGNPAKER
+484 SEVEINTSKVV
-496 DEEEGVDQEQQRD
+496 DEEEVCDRQHASE
-509 QTEGREVK
+509 EVK